1 MDKLLKTHLLKQ
13 INETSVQERTI
24 TGWLL
29 MKIEKFVRKP
39 NPVMY
44 KNYTLQFGWIC
55 PRNTIL
61 FNIRLLV
68 KLQHE

>member
-29 MKIEKFVRKP
+29 MKIDRK
-39 NPVMY
+39 
-44 KNYTLQFGWIC
+44 IC
-55 PRNTIL
+55 KETKSSN
-61 FNIRLLV
+61 V
-68 KLQHE
+68 